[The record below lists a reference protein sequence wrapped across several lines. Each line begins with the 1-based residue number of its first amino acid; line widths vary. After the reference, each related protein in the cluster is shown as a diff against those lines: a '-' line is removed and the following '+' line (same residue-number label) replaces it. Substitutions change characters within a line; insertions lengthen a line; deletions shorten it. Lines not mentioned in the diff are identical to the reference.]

1 MLGCRIFV
9 PPEGAANRGPKES
22 PELCARIKDSVYKR
36 PDPMIYSQPFLG
48 SQGLAVTWDNPDI
61 HLERNGVVVNS
72 SSLSPATEYDIV
84 ARIWNGSNIAPAID
98 FPVTFS
104 YLEFG
109 SKKTDQRLAAL
120 GVSRSPPVAHLSR
133 NDLPGTVS
141 RPQGGWSRSLTAK
154 LRTGRPL
161 RKRRRK
167 AAERTPR
174 FIAPALLIHRRPPI
188 VETRT
193 RIGDWEGDLIVGKHS
208 RSEIGTLVDR
218 TSRAVCP
225 IHLPSV
231 IALSV
236 GHRGI
241 AGNRRRSRYTA
252 RGTGLS
258 RPHQLSRES

>member
-1 MLGCRIFV
+1 MSSVWLLSGFSMLGCRIFV

-109 SKKTDQRLAAL
+109 SKKQISAWL
-120 GVSRSPPVAHLSR
+120 RSEYP
-133 NDLPGTVS
+133 D
-141 RPQGGWSRSLTAK
+141 RPQWHICHETIYQALYLGHKGGGA
-154 LRTGRPL
+154 
-161 RKRRRK
+161 
-167 AAERTPR
+167 
-174 FIAPALLIHRRPPI
+174 
-188 VETRT
+188 
-193 RIGDWEGDLIVGKHS
+193 
-208 RSEIGTLVDR
+208 DR
-218 TSRAVCP
+218 
-225 IHLPSV
+225 
-231 IALSV
+231 
-236 GHRGI
+236 
-241 AGNRRRSRYTA
+241 
-252 RGTGLS
+252 
-258 RPHQLSRES
+258 